1 MMNTRAGTIA
11 ARVDPELLARIVE
24 WAADVEDFEVHHAAD
39 GLYIAQECRF
49 EGLTQDREA
58 VFLIALV
65 ITFWF
70 WFDDRSDKFL
80 RQQATPVDWEALFA
94 FAVEPIRGRGGDTP
108 EERYFRRMSAA
119 LAARAVHPDEHR
131 WWAAQ
136 SVRVLRAMYAEELVS
151 RSGRVPSF
159 VECLENGGDS
169 TTLMSIMSSG
179 YLAYGMNR
187 PARHG
192 DVLLANVERYMLLSQ
207 RLLNDLYSAEKERKE
222 GHLGRPSNL
231 VLMMERLLPPQAA
244 REFVEDQRRGYERLM
259 ALNLEQL
266 GPRDPFVNMTET
278 TIQCIHRWY
287 RLGPE
292 RYTGGA
298 S

>member
-1 MMNTRAGTIA
+1 MGARAGTIT
-11 ARVDPELLARIVE
+11 ARVDPELLARIVD
-24 WAADVEDFEVHHAAD
+24 WAAEFVDFEVHHAAD

-49 EGLTQDREA
+49 EGLPEDREA

-80 RQQATPVDWEALFA
+80 RERETPIDWEALFA
-94 FAVEPIRGRGGDTP
+94 FAVDPLRGRGGDTP

-119 LAARAVHPDEHR
+119 LAARAGHPDEHR
-131 WWAAQ
+131 WWAAH
-136 SVRVLRAMYAEELVS
+136 SVRVLQAMHAEELVS

-159 VECLENGGDS
+159 AECLENGGDS

-192 DVLLANVERYMLLSQ
+192 DVRLANVERYMLLSQ

-222 GHLGRPSNL
+222 TDLGRPSNL
-231 VLMMERLLPPQAA
+231 VLMMERLLPPPVA
-244 REFVEDQRRGYERLM
+244 RAFVEDQRRGYERLM
-259 ALNLEQL
+259 TDNLEQL
-266 GPRDPFVNMTET
+266 GPQDPFAKMTET
-278 TIQCIHRWY
+278 TMQCIHRWY
-287 RLGPE
+287 RLGPD
-292 RYTGGA
+292 RYTGG
-298 S
+298 ST